1 MRTRFLLVV
10 GCALAVTTPAYADL
24 IPMSGQGSAVLDGG
38 GGDRCRDLAT
48 KDAFRDAAEKL
59 LRRIAT
65 GPVSSDAADAILAD
79 PGSVVRGFAITSQ
92 RADATACHVTVD
104 VNIDDRRLKR
114 AMEEHFARRSES
126 TARSRSPVAV
136 ALRYIVDDRLAP
148 DSEYASNEFQRR
160 LASQNIEIQVI
171 GGSIHTSFEKQ
182 QYVPRYSIGQ
192 GPVTVDES
200 SRKAMERVTDRLW
213 GQMRQDVTEMVKIGN
228 IPFRNLDILAAGEVQ
243 AVDKGPNPTGSGH
256 VAGAFATVKV
266 QRLRGDDVASASSDE
281 INVIGLDRSDA
292 IRTATQRAAAQLADR
307 VASRIR
313 ATFDKDDRY
322 GKQATLTIRGGSYS
336 REVLPFVSALEE
348 AGAKIVDP
356 GFVRAEDGGSYKSAL
371 LFPGGDMA
379 LQKFIARHIRESGS
393 KDADFNI
400 IRSDEIVFCLR
411 GARECR

>member
-1 MRTRFLLVV
+1 
-10 GCALAVTTPAYADL
+10 
-24 IPMSGQGSAVLDGG
+24 MSGQGSAVLDGG

-266 QRLRGDDVASASSDE
+266 QRLRGDIVAA
-281 INVIGLDRSDA
+281 
-292 IRTATQRAAAQLADR
+292 
-307 VASRIR
+307 
-313 ATFDKDDRY
+313 
-322 GKQATLTIRGGSYS
+322 
-336 REVLPFVSALEE
+336 
-348 AGAKIVDP
+348 
-356 GFVRAEDGGSYKSAL
+356 
-371 LFPGGDMA
+371 
-379 LQKFIARHIRESGS
+379 
-393 KDADFNI
+393 
-400 IRSDEIVFCLR
+400 
-411 GARECR
+411 